1 VVAIIDDSPLKVV
14 AQFSTDRVT
23 LRKEAKN
30 VAATKRDNA
39 NSDISRRAYYFEA
52 RGVLPVLDPIPQKTL
67 SKRHEHKNSKELPFK
82 PLAHTAF
89 RRISTTTA
97 DPHDPIQKVSG

>member
-30 VAATKRDNA
+30 VAATKR
-39 NSDISRRAYYFEA
+39 
-52 RGVLPVLDPIPQKTL
+52 
-67 SKRHEHKNSKELPFK
+67 
-82 PLAHTAF
+82 
-89 RRISTTTA
+89 
-97 DPHDPIQKVSG
+97 